1 MIRVLKAVKCC
12 KYLYVYELVVMS
24 PSWILASRAEPS
36 WKFSELSRAELASFE
51 IRAESELDFFFR
63 KATFPKNVFIQMIL
77 FKHIVHTKP

>member
-1 MIRVLKAVKCC
+1 MQEIRQENHRGKKNQINSSVAL
-12 KYLYVYELVVMS
+12 ELDFG
-24 PSWILASRAEPS
+24 EPS

-51 IRAESELDFFFR
+51 IRAEYELDFFFR

>member
-1 MIRVLKAVKCC
+1 MANIKSLDKEGQKVVLH
-12 KYLYVYELVVMS
+12 S
-24 PSWILASRAEPS
+24 SWILASRAEPS

-51 IRAESELDFFFR
+51 IRAEYELDFFFR